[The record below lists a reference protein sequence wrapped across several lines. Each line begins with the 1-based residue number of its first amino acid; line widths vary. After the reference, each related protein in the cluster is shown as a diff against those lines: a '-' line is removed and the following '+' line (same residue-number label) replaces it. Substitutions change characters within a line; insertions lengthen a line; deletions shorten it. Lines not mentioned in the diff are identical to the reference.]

1 MRGRDLCLAALL
13 AAIIVL
19 AAVPLASDMA
29 DAPSTDN
36 EEPEPESMVLTAY
49 GYVTNLSDQ
58 EENTPLRDVSV
69 GLFTVSN
76 GVKVP
81 VETVEKEGVTG
92 SNPTRTDADGRFEFT
107 FEYFFDSTYY
117 LSFDYPGY
125 TVRSLPDLSMEMD
138 EDGFVQF
145 EIRPDMVD
153 ADGNYALT
161 GTADGLHAI
170 VMVITTGSVYGTVS
184 GVSGDDEPF
193 ALEGATV
200 TIVSENGQ
208 SYSTVTNGQ
217 GYFQIE
223 CPFGTYTMTVTC
235 NGFGD
240 SEPIEVESGNPG
252 SFSITLEQ
260 NTSQALFGL
269 DVAHSVMLIGIVMVV
284 LLVVLTAAIYLRQ
297 KKSSETILMND
308 LDTIGKEEEDEVRR
322 P

>member
-1 MRGRDLCLAALL
+1 MRGRDISVAALL
-13 AAIIVL
+13 AVMVVL
-19 AAVPLASDMA
+19 TAVPLASGPA
-29 DAPSTDN
+29 DAPPADN
-36 EEPEPESMVLTAY
+36 EEPEPTSVVLTAY

-58 EENTPLRDVSV
+58 EENTPLKDVNV
-69 GLFTVSN
+69 GLFMLSN

-81 VETVEKEGVTG
+81 VETVEVDGEDGP
-92 SNPTRTDADGRFEFT
+92 NPTLTDSDGRFEFT
-107 FEYFFDSTYY
+107 FEYFFGSTYF

-138 EDGFVQF
+138 DDGFVQF

-153 ADGNYALT
+153 ENGDYALT

-184 GVSGDDEPF
+184 GTSGDGEF
-193 ALEGATV
+193 ALDGARV
-200 TIVSENGQ
+200 TIVSANGQ
-208 SYSTVTNGQ
+208 SYSTLTNDQ

-235 NGFGD
+235 SGFGD
-240 SEPIEVESGNPG
+240 SERIEVESGANVPYTV
-252 SFSITLEQ
+252 TLDQ
-260 NTSQALFGL
+260 NTSQAIFGL
-269 DVAHSVMLIGIVMVV
+269 DIAHSTMVIGLVV
-284 LLVVLTAAIYLRQ
+284 LVLMVVLTAAIYMRQ
-297 KKSSETILMND
+297 KRSSETILMND